1 MNLSNSKFS
10 ILSKRNRKTNKDCS
24 YFPLEIFALCDVV
37 PTDVQHEKTHL
48 ISFKEVGGWNYYTIA
63 ESFLKCV
70 VVYHHGHVAMVA
82 VKSSIPATTSHS
94 CRQPPKTAS
103 EDRHWCSSSSSLFAC
118 DSSSSV
124 VKFEQES
131 SFFST
136 QFQCW
141 HISYL
146 VQTWLTTATL
156 ATILH
161 CNNFFDCTFHSLPCV
176 VCNEFTF

>member
-1 MNLSNSKFS
+1 MYSLFQSCFFWSSVNLSNSKVSYS
-10 ILSKRNRKTNKDCS
+10 IETKQKTNKDCS

-48 ISFKEVGGWNYYTIA
+48 ISFKEVGGWNYTIA

-70 VVYHHGHVAMVA
+70 VYHHGHAAMVA

-103 EDRHWCSSSSSLFAC
+103 EDRHWCSSSSLFAC

-131 SFFST
+131 SFSST

-141 HISYL
+141 HIWFRPDYEL
-146 VQTWLTTATL
+146 IDNQ
-156 ATILH
+156 LH
-161 CNNFFDCTFHSLPCV
+161 
-176 VCNEFTF
+176 

>member
-1 MNLSNSKFS
+1 MYSLFQSCFFEVQWIYRIRKSL

-70 VVYHHGHVAMVA
+70 VYHHGHAAMVA

-103 EDRHWCSSSSSLFAC
+103 EDRHWCSSSSLFAC

-131 SFFST
+131 SFFSI

-141 HISYL
+141 HIYL
-146 VQTWLTTATL
+146 VQT
-156 ATILH
+156 ILQG
-161 CNNFFDCTFHSLPCV
+161 NF
-176 VCNEFTF
+176 

>member
-1 MNLSNSKFS
+1 MYSLFQSCFFWSLVNLSNSKFS
-10 ILSKRNRKTNKDCS
+10 ILSKGNRKTNKDCS
-24 YFPLEIFALCDVV
+24 YFPHEIFALCVV

-70 VVYHHGHVAMVA
+70 VYHHGHAAMVA

-103 EDRHWCSSSSSLFAC
+103 EDRHWCSSSSLFAC

-141 HISYL
+141 HIWFRPDYEL
-146 VQTWLTTATL
+146 IDNQ
-156 ATILH
+156 LH
-161 CNNFFDCTFHSLPCV
+161 
-176 VCNEFTF
+176 

>member
-1 MNLSNSKFS
+1 MYSLFQSCFFWSSVNLSNSKVSYS
-10 ILSKRNRKTNKDCS
+10 IETKQKTNKDCS

-70 VVYHHGHVAMVA
+70 VVYHHGHAAMVA

-103 EDRHWCSSSSSLFAC
+103 EDRHWCSSSSLFAC

-131 SFFST
+131 SFFSI

-141 HISYL
+141 HIYL
-146 VQTWLTTATL
+146 VQT
-156 ATILH
+156 ILQG
-161 CNNFFDCTFHSLPCV
+161 NF
-176 VCNEFTF
+176 